1 MNNWV
6 RDAIKWISIALLM
19 GVHLCRGDATGLRK
33 EVSTE
38 GKEQFL
44 VIDLSGGPSAT
55 TYPVRYSG
63 EGPDLSKDSC
73 RTTELWLRLIPQGTF
88 TMGSPESESGHAA
101 DETLHR
107 VTISKSFYMGV
118 FEVTQKQWKLVMGEN
133 PSYNRGDTRPVE
145 YITYNDIRG
154 ADTGSNWPS
163 SEQVD
168 AYSFLGK
175 IRART
180 NLNLDLPTEAQW
192 EYACRAGTTTALNN
206 GKDLE
211 DLVNDAGLAELGR
224 YLQNR
229 KEDNGGYV
237 SASTKVGSFQPNAWG
252 LYDMHGNAWEW
263 CRDWYE
269 DYAIDKEFDP
279 VGASSGP
286 CRVLRGGEWY
296 SKAQDCRSAKRFSC
310 YPSQWLFNFFG
321 FRLCC
326 YPGQ

>member
-55 TYPVRYSG
+55 TYPVRY
-63 EGPDLSKDSC
+63 
-73 RTTELWLRLIPQGTF
+73 
-88 TMGSPESESGHAA
+88 ESGHAA

-286 CRVLRGGEWY
+286 CRVLRGGDWY